1 MQQFWMWLVIHTSC
15 FPHSQQIRQT
25 HLFNLSK
32 CFCHE
37 FILWRFMIN
46 LQRKTNTLALPAFKI
61 IVVLNSHSN
70 TFTHDLN
77 SNKWWWW
84 RFTAVWLHWFEAFL
98 KAQNYNGE
106 IGLHMKSNF
115 NRLYLGEEKRFLNLF
130 FLQSEY
136 FTKKFN
142 CPVDKNGQ
150 NKFWPIFGPRR

>member
-25 HLFNLSK
+25 HLFNLSE

-84 RFTAVWLHWFEAFL
+84 RFTAVWLCWFEAFKGTEL
-98 KAQNYNGE
+98 QWWNWAAHE
-106 IGLHMKSNF
+106 IQLQQVVSRRRKKIFKSVFFFNLNILPRSLIALLTKMGKTNF
-115 NRLYLGEEKRFLNLF
+115 DRFL
-130 FLQSEY
+130 
-136 FTKKFN
+136 T
-142 CPVDKNGQ
+142 P
-150 NKFWPIFGPRR
+150 